1 MAIYKVRKRN
11 GAIIDFDI
19 TKIETAIKKAIEA
32 VGGTDFSNISSLAK
46 KIIKETEK
54 KVGKEIPDVE
64 VIQDMVEQVLVKE
77 GHDKVAKAY
86 ILYRKQR
93 EQSRAERSVVV
104 EVGKTMDEYLD
115 QSDRRVNANSNQ

>member
-32 VGGTDFSNISSLAK
+32 VGGTDFNNVSSLAEK
-46 KIIKETEK
+46 VINETEK

-64 VIQDMVEQVLVKE
+64 VIQDIVEQTLVKE
-77 GHDKVAKAY
+77 GHDAVAKAY

-93 EQSRAERSVVV
+93 EQSRTERNVVV